1 MALIKRKIIKMI
13 IENAMDASMI
23 INKVVW
29 INKIFRIKNIMQK
42 IIKNYLLQFKI
53 WSKNKNIKIFKLCLM
68 KINRI
73 LIATENAW
81 IVVDAMIGNQLMT
94 I

>member
-42 IIKNYLLQFKI
+42 IIKNYQLQFKI
-53 WSKNKNIKIFKLCLM
+53 
-68 KINRI
+68 
-73 LIATENAW
+73 
-81 IVVDAMIGNQLMT
+81 
-94 I
+94 

>member
-1 MALIKRKIIKMI
+1 MI

-23 INKVVW
+23 INRVVW
-29 INKIFRIKNIMQK
+29 INKILRIKNIMQK

-53 WSKNKNIKIFKLCLM
+53 WSKNKNKKIFKLCLM

-73 LIATENAW
+73 LIA
-81 IVVDAMIGNQLMT
+81 I
-94 I
+94 